1 MMGADAGLHADQSR
15 RHFGEAS
22 RDLAAQQLPTQ
33 YDRSALV
40 EADQV
45 ERVLTD
51 IDANRSHDAV
61 SGFAVHGACS
71 SGLIAPAIC
80 GQEHGRSI
88 PLAEIAAGFL
98 EAAREWLPEQL
109 RP

>member
-1 MMGADAGLHADQSR
+1 MTCADAGLHADQAR
-15 RHFGEAS
+15 RHVGEAS

-51 IDANRSHDAV
+51 IDPTECPL
-61 SGFAVHGACS
+61 SGAK
-71 SGLIAPAIC
+71 
-80 GQEHGRSI
+80 
-88 PLAEIAAGFL
+88 
-98 EAAREWLPEQL
+98 
-109 RP
+109 

>member
-1 MMGADAGLHADQSR
+1 MLAR
-15 RHFGEAS
+15 R
-22 RDLAAQQLPTQ
+22 AATWPRNNFR
-33 YDRSALV
+33 RSTIAPYSS
-40 EADQV
+40 DQV

-98 EAAREWLPEQL
+98 EAAREWLLEQL

>member
-1 MMGADAGLHADQSR
+1 MMGADAGLHADQAR
-15 RHFGEAS
+15 RNVGEAI

-51 IDANRSHDAV
+51 IDANRIHDAV
-61 SGFAVHGACS
+61 SGFLSMAR
-71 SGLIAPAIC
+71 AP
-80 GQEHGRSI
+80 RV
-88 PLAEIAAGFL
+88 
-98 EAAREWLPEQL
+98 
-109 RP
+109 